1 MLVKK
6 ILFSM
11 KLFVV
16 LIFIICQIK
25 SNIGIIFIVE
35 INVLNILSQ
44 TKEIL
49 RSQTKV
55 FS

>member
-1 MLVKK
+1 MLVLK
-6 ILFSM
+6 ILLSI
-11 KLFVV
+11 KSFVV
-16 LIFIICQIK
+16 LIFIIRQIK
-25 SNIGIIFIVE
+25 SNIGIIYIVE